1 MTDYLQRHGK
11 QWRVRMRVPA
21 DLQHI
26 VGKAQLIRPLH
37 TSDLKAAN
45 AAKQAVLADFQG
57 ELAQARKALLSGD
70 PLEAAALRDR
80 FRRQHEDGMEERI
93 EARAEVITE
102 KHGGRKGTEYAEVAM
117 GWTTPLDHHADAFIA
132 FKGTYRQKTQG
143 DFKRVLGWLREW
155 MTASRRSPFLEYLG
169 RKEAGLF
176 IDGCLTKG
184 RSRDKAKAY
193 LGFLREYWRWL
204 KMRHHVE
211 ENPWLDQELP
221 VAPRAARD
229 ATPDAGKRP
238 YSDKEIVAL
247 VYGEV
252 EEHLRPPPSLYMRDL
267 MRIAALSGMRLE
279 EICQLRIDDCIDG
292 NFMVREGKTDN
303 AKRVVP
309 IHSQLKETIARL
321 TGNKPA
327 TAFLIEGLPEVPKSR
342 ESRSDPASKS
352 FTRYRR
358 KVEVDE
364 RPNDKAKS
372 NVDFHSFRR
381 WFTKAAKERF
391 EAGNAGYSPWAIA
404 DVVGHSDQD
413 IEKILH
419 LTMKLYP
426 GPSAEAARRAVVEAV
441 RLPEPEGAVGSIGS

>member
-37 TSDLKAAN
+37 ISDLKAAN
-45 AAKQAVLADFQG
+45 EAKRAVIAEFQG
-57 ELAQARKALLSGD
+57 ELAQARRVLVSGN
-70 PLEAAALRDR
+70 PLEVAALRDR
-80 FRRQHEDGMEERI
+80 FRRLHEDGMEERI
-93 EARAEVITE
+93 ESRANEIADKHSARQGAEYE
-102 KHGGRKGTEYAEVAM
+102 EVAM
-117 GWTTPLDHHADAFIA
+117 GWSTPLDHYVDAFIA

-143 DFKRVLGWLREW
+143 DFKRALGWLREW
-155 MTASRRSPFLEYLG
+155 MSATRRSPFLDYIG

-176 IDGCLTKG
+176 IDECLTRG

-211 ENPWLDQELP
+211 ENPWIDQELP
-221 VAPRAARD
+221 SAPRPSRD

-238 YSDKEIVAL
+238 YTDKEISAL
-247 VYGEV
+247 VYGDV
-252 EEHLRPPPSLYMRDL
+252 EEHLRSPPSLYMGDL

-279 EICQLRIDDCIDG
+279 EICQLRVGDCTEG

-303 AKRVVP
+303 AKRIVP
-309 IHSQLKETIARL
+309 IHSQLKETITRL
-321 TGNKPA
+321 TENRPA
-327 TAFLIEGLPEVPKSR
+327 TVFLIDGLPEVPKSR
-342 ESRSDPASKS
+342 ESRSDPASKA

-358 KVEVDE
+358 KVNVDE

-381 WFTKAAKERF
+381 WFTKAAKDRF
-391 EAGNAGYSPWAIA
+391 DAGSAGYSPWAIA

-413 IEKILH
+413 IEKILQ
-419 LTMKLYP
+419 LTMRLYP
-426 GPSAEAARRAVVEAV
+426 GPSAAEARRAVVEAV
-441 RLPEPEGAVGSIGS
+441 KLPEA